1 MKVSNQLRF
10 LAIVSLLVGLVGFD
24 ARAVVYLTVTGA
36 NVKRAKIAVGKVHP
50 LPNGVSAD
58 PQLVKNIAE
67 QVKAD
72 LEFMNLFEFMPDS
85 AMGDLD
91 KPLDF
96 YKINY
101 EQFLTKSVSFVLK
114 LAQKLEGGKLTLEA
128 LLYDV
133 PGQKKIFGTR
143 YQYPANQFP
152 RLVHAM
158 SEDILKELTGE
169 KGLFFSRILTV
180 CRDTATRRKPAGNK
194 EVFLIDPDGRNMTQ
208 LTFDRTLSLSP
219 AWSPNGK
226 IITYTQYGI
235 VGRSLKKGTLLRRHN
250 LQNGERKIISSK
262 EGMNSGAAWMPNGKK
277 IAVTLSF
284 NGRPEIYTVS
294 PDGGDPDPV
303 SRNVQIRR
311 VAGEG
316 FQPNYP
322 SLLFD
327 VEPSY
332 SPDGTKMVFSSARSG
347 HPMIYTVD
355 LNSNV
360 GTQLTF
366 AGTYNSS
373 PDWSPKGDKIL
384 FAAQRLAEGN
394 FDVYL
399 IDPDGNNLTR
409 VTAGESLGAKRKANS
424 ENPTW
429 APTGRHL
436 AVAGNES
443 GGYAIYTMSLDGN
456 VKRRITPPNK
466 ECFDPAWGPAEN

>member
-1 MKVSNQLRF
+1 MPRLML
-10 LAIVSLLVGLVGFD
+10 LAVLLFTTTSH
-24 ARAVVYLTVTGA
+24 ATVYLTVQGS
-36 NVKRAKIAVGKVHP
+36 NVKKAKLALGKVHP
-50 LPNGVSAD
+50 LPNAVSAD
-58 PQLVKNIAE
+58 PQLVRNIAE

-72 LEFMNLFEFMPDS
+72 LEFMNLFEFLPDS
-85 AMGDLD
+85 AMGDVD
-91 KPLDF
+91 RPLDF

-101 EQFLTKSVSFVLK
+101 EQLTGRGVSFALK
-114 LAQKLEGGKLTLEA
+114 LGQKVENGKLTLEA

-143 YQYPANQFP
+143 YQYPANQYP

-169 KGLFFSRILTV
+169 KGLFFSRILMV
-180 CRDTATRRKPAGNK
+180 CKDTATRRRPAGNK
-194 EVFLIDPDGRNMTQ
+194 EVFLVDPDGRNLTQ
-208 LTFDRTLSLSP
+208 LTFDSTLSLSP
-219 AWSPNGK
+219 AWSPDGK
-226 IITYTQYGI
+226 NISYTQYGF
-235 VGRSLKKGTLLRRHN
+235 VGRSSKKGTLLRRHN
-250 LQNGERKIISSK
+250 LQSGERKIISSK
-262 EGMNSGAAWMPNGKK
+262 EGMNSGAAWSPKGGK

-284 NGRPEIYTVS
+284 NGRPEVYLIGTN
-294 PDGGDPDPV
+294 GGDPEPLT
-303 SRNVQIRR
+303 RNVQIKRI
-311 VAGEG
+311 AGEG
-316 FQPNYP
+316 FQPSYA

-327 VEPSY
+327 VEPSF
-332 SPDGTKMVFSSARSG
+332 SPDGNKLVFSSARSG

-355 LNSNV
+355 LSNNV

-394 FDVYL
+394 FDIYL

-409 VTAGESLGAKRKANS
+409 ITAGESLSARRRANS

-436 AVAGNES
+436 AFAGNET
-443 GGYAIYTMSLDGN
+443 GGYALYVMTLDGS
-456 VKRRITPPNK
+456 VKRKLTPPGK